1 LTRLATLRPA
11 VDAFFDGVMVNAED
25 PALRRNRL
33 ALLAGVRQL
42 FTRIADLSLLPG

>member
-1 LTRLATLRPA
+1 
-11 VDAFFDGVMVNAED
+11 VMVMAED
-25 PALRRNRL
+25 AALRRNRL